1 MKLIHNEE
9 ARMIQGK
16 KVASRIPFIAGNW
29 KMNKTIQEA
38 KALAA
43 AVVKASLNLAGS
55 EIVLCPPF
63 TALYEVAK
71 TIEGSPVQLGAQD
84 IFWEDSGAFTG
95 EISGPMLRDAGCQY
109 VIVGHSERRQIM
121 GESDDI
127 VSRKLKAALRNEL
140 HPILCLGE
148 TLEERE
154 KGLTFQR
161 IQFQLDKALKNLDRE
176 EVAQII
182 IAYEPVWAIGT
193 GRNATPEQA
202 QEVHHYIRQIL
213 AERYGEELASC
224 AIILYGGSV
233 KPENAA
239 SLAEKEDVDGF
250 LVGGASLEA
259 ESFVKI
265 IKNSIEVKKR

>member
-1 MKLIHNEE
+1 
-9 ARMIQGK
+9 MIQGK
-16 KVASRIPFIAGNW
+16 KAASRIPFIAGNW
-29 KMNKTIQEA
+29 KMNKTIKEA
-38 KALAA
+38 RELAS
-43 AVVKASLNLAGS
+43 AVVKASMDLAGS

-63 TALYEVAK
+63 TALYEVSK
-71 TIEGSPVQLGAQD
+71 TIEGSPIQLGAQD

-109 VIVGHSERRQIM
+109 AIVGHSERRQII
-121 GESDDI
+121 GESDDRI
-127 VSRKLKAALRNEL
+127 NLKLKAALRNEL

-154 KGLTFQR
+154 KGLTLQR
-161 IQFQLDKALKNLDRE
+161 IKDQLDQDLKNLGSE
-176 EVAQII
+176 EVAKII
-182 IAYEPVWAIGT
+182 IAYEPIWAIGT
-193 GRNATPEQA
+193 GRHATPDQA
-202 QEVHHYIRQIL
+202 QEAHRYIRQIL
-213 AERYGEELASC
+213 NEQHGEEMASC

-259 ESFVKI
+259 GIFVKI
-265 IKNSIEVKKR
+265 IENSIKVKQR

>member
-1 MKLIHNEE
+1 
-9 ARMIQGK
+9 MIQGK
-16 KVASRIPFIAGNW
+16 KLASRIPFIAGNW
-29 KMNKTIQEA
+29 KMNKTIKEA
-38 KALAA
+38 RELAA
-43 AVVKASLNLAGS
+43 AVVRASMDLAGS

-63 TALYEVAK
+63 TSLYEVAK

-84 IFWEDSGAFTG
+84 IFWEDNGAFTG
-95 EISGPMLRDAGCQY
+95 EISGPMLKDAGCQY
-109 VIVGHSERRQIM
+109 VIVGHSERRQII
-121 GESDDI
+121 GESDDM
-127 VSRKLKAALRNEL
+127 VNRKLKAALRNEL
-140 HPILCLGE
+140 QPILCIGE

-154 KGLTFQR
+154 MGLTLQR
-161 IQFQLDKALKNLDRE
+161 IQAQLDRALKNLDRE
-176 EVAQII
+176 EVAKII

-202 QEVHHYIRQIL
+202 QEAHHYIRQIL

-233 KPENAA
+233 KPENAS

-265 IKNSIEVKKR
+265 IKNSVEVKQR

>member
-1 MKLIHNEE
+1 
-9 ARMIQGK
+9 MIQRK
-16 KVASRIPFIAGNW
+16 KAGTRIPFIAGNW
-29 KMNKTIQEA
+29 KMNKTIKEA
-38 KALAA
+38 RELAA
-43 AVVKASLNLAGS
+43 AVVRASIDLAGS

-95 EISGPMLRDAGCQY
+95 EISGQMLRDAGCQY
-109 VIVGHSERRQIM
+109 VIVGHSERRQII

-127 VSRKLKAALRNEL
+127 VNWKLKAALRNEL
-140 HPILCLGE
+140 HPILCIGE

-154 KGLTFQR
+154 KGLTLQR
-161 IQFQLDKALKNLDRE
+161 IQAQLDQALKNLNRE
-176 EVAQII
+176 EVAKII
-182 IAYEPVWAIGT
+182 VAYEPVWAIGT
-193 GRNATPEQA
+193 GRNATPDQA
-202 QEVHHYIRQIL
+202 QEAHHYIRQIL

-233 KPENAA
+233 KAENAA

-259 ESFVKI
+259 ESFAKI
-265 IKNSIEVKKR
+265 IKNSVEVKQR